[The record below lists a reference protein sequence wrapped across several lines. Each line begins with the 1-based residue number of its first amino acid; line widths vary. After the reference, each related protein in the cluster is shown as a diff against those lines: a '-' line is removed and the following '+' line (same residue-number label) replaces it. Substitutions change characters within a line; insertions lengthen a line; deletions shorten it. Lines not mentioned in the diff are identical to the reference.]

1 MWQHLHCKFSSLLS
15 TTITLQTTTTS
26 HKNGIKLPSFTT
38 LQRIKWLQTSLK
50 IYQHLSLTLGTLVL
64 NKWLKFSFNTVTVS
78 YISSHVW
85 GSCKSRLPDQRGFVL
100 IFSPRPPQVK
110 NDCLKI
116 WALLTW
122 PSLSGTQYWD
132 FSAFLTLGPGPLCG
146 VAALLIPSSP
156 CQHHFRNLQKL
167 TSHSRPQ
174 NCRIS
179 AINKSFSLGCSQ
191 KCFESFPGLEQFFG
205 PTGPSYIEKY
215 SFELHQSLFWNQN
228 WQSPYSCDLL
238 FLFLHFEF
246 GYQLEMS
253 SNGSRFSFGVFAMFS
268 L

>member
-1 MWQHLHCKFSSLLS
+1 MVKVF
-15 TTITLQTTTTS
+15 
-26 HKNGIKLPSFTT
+26 
-38 LQRIKWLQTSLK
+38 
-50 IYQHLSLTLGTLVL
+50 
-64 NKWLKFSFNTVTVS
+64 FNTVTVS
-78 YISSHVW
+78 YISSRVW
-85 GSCKSRLPDQRGFVL
+85 GSCKARLRAQRGFVL
-100 IFSPRPPQVK
+100 IFSPRPPQER

-132 FSAFLTLGPGPLCG
+132 LSGPAFLTFGLGPLCG
-146 VAALLIPSSP
+146 VAALLIHSSP
-156 CQHHFRNLQKL
+156 CQHHFCNLQKL

-179 AINKSFSLGCSQ
+179 AINKSFSLGCGQ
-191 KCFESFPGLEQFFG
+191 KYFESFPGLEQFSG
-205 PTGPSYIEKY
+205 PMGPSYIGKY

-238 FLFLHFEF
+238 FLYSHFEF
-246 GYQLEMS
+246 YYQPEMS
-253 SNGSRFSFGVFAMFS
+253 SNGPQFSFGVFALFS